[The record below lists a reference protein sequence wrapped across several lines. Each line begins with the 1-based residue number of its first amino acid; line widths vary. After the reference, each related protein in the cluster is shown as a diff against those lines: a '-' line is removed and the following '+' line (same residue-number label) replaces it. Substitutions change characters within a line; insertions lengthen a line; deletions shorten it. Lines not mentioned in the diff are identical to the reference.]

1 MAAISISGWPN
12 SDGRKFT
19 LTVTEQSSN
28 PKTNKSIVAWT
39 LTVSNSSYNMD
50 TYVKCTVAGSV
61 VYNVKM
67 NATDD
72 GGWTWNGF
80 PTITGSASGT
90 VEVTHNSDGTKAISF
105 AIEGYAVT
113 YTPYYNN
120 GSLNLT
126 TLDRTAPSVGLS
138 VTGFTKDSISISATS
153 SANSNSW
160 DYRLNSG
167 SWINFSTTNGTSATK
182 TITGLSM
189 NTLYTIDVRA
199 KKTSNDIYGYSPAVD
214 QKTLGAA
221 EISMAADLTLGT
233 ACNIKWTP
241 LDSTHKFKLTFT
253 VGSVSNTT
261 GLISPA
267 STSAYTYTGYTPTV
281 AAYAPAI
288 TTSKTGS
295 MSVILTTYLS
305 DGTTVVGSDT
315 KLIVATVPDSTK
327 PTVSTLTLAQG
338 STKSGFTNV
347 AGGELCVKSLS
358 TLAATATS
366 GGQYGAKVVSVSIV
380 IIGKTYTASVPDYN
394 TSTTTTTVTSDI
406 LTSSG
411 TLSISATA
419 TDSRGYVSVAK
430 TATVYVADYF
440 KPSGTI
446 TYAING
452 TSIDTNVT
460 WKIAPVADSA
470 NKPVN
475 TGSVVITRKKISTSA
490 TASYTV
496 KSIAASTSSSTTAVS
511 NYTGSGSWSAST
523 QALSDGNSET
533 YEYTVTITDKKG
545 SSYAATYVISTGVVA
560 ASYLGGGKGLTLF
573 TEAADEGFW
582 AMELTTKDMIKY
594 DISKSAYLTIANLLA
609 TPYTTNKSWF
619 VGEFTKYNSAL
630 YKANVNVPSGETWTA
645 SHWTAIT

>member
-1 MAAISISGWPN
+1 MASISISGW
-12 SDGRKFT
+12 SGAGSRSFT
-19 LTVTEQSSN
+19 LSVSESSYN
-28 PKTNKSIVAWT
+28 AKTNSSSVSWT
-39 LTVSNSSYNMD
+39 LTVANDSYWYD
-50 TYVKCTVAGSV
+50 SYVKCTVNGSV
-61 VYNVKM
+61 VYNKTVSW
-67 NATDD
+67 D
-72 GGWTWNGF
+72 GGF
-80 PTITGSASGT
+80 PAQPGSTSGSLTVYHNADGTGS
-90 VEVTHNSDGTKAISF
+90 VSF
-105 AIEGYAVT
+105 AIEGYAYSYST
-113 YTPYYNN
+113 KYK
-120 GSLNLT
+120 SSSINLT
-126 TLDRTAPSVGLS
+126 TLDRTAPTVGLS
-138 VTGFTKDSISISATS
+138 VTNVTKDSISISATS
-153 SANSNSW
+153 NANSNSW

-167 SWINFSTTNGTSATK
+167 AWVNFSTSNTTSATK

-199 KKTSNDIYGYSPAVD
+199 KKTSNDIYGYSSAVD

-221 EISMAADLTLGT
+221 EISTAADLTLGT

-241 LDSTHKFKLTFT
+241 LDSTHKFKITFG

-281 AAYAPAI
+281 AAYAPQI

-295 MSVILTTYLS
+295 MSVTLTTYLS

-366 GGQYGAKVVSVSIV
+366 GGQYGAKVVSISIV
-380 IIGKTYTASVPDYN
+380 IIGKTYTANVPDYN

-406 LTSSG
+406 LSSSG

-419 TDSRGYVSVAK
+419 TDSRGYVSAAK

-440 KPSGTI
+440 KPSGTV
-446 TYAING
+446 TYSISG
-452 TSIDTNVT
+452 TSINTNVT

-475 TGSVVITRKKISTSA
+475 TGSVVVVRKKISTAA

-511 NYTGSGSWSAST
+511 NYTGSGSWSAT
-523 QALSDGNSET
+523 AQALSDGNSET
-533 YEYTVTITDKKG
+533 YEYTLTITDKKG
-545 SSYAATYVISTGVVA
+545 SSYAATYVVTTGVNA
-560 ASYLGGGKGLTLF
+560 ASFLGGGKGLTLF

-582 AMELTTKDMIKY
+582 AMELTTKDMIRY
-594 DISKSAYLTIANLLA
+594 DISKSAYLTIANTLA
-609 TPYTTNKSWF
+609 SAYATNKAWF
-619 VGEFTKYNSAL
+619 VGEFMKKDGTL
-630 YKANVNVPSGETWTA
+630 YKANVAIPSGETWTA